1 MHLECLEV
9 AIKQNQWLPIISP
22 SMFSN
27 KLACLDKPSGNLK
40 KKKKEVICMLCC
52 HTFSVERAQ
61 LTKRRSA
68 GTASCNV
75 SVHTAQCLETST
87 HGCEIQM
94 QSPHRHLGMLQEN
107 VSEVK

>member
-1 MHLECLEV
+1 
-9 AIKQNQWLPIISP
+9 
-22 SMFSN
+22 
-27 KLACLDKPSGNLK
+27 
-40 KKKKEVICMLCC
+40 MLCC

-68 GTASCNV
+68 GTASCGV

-87 HGCEIQM
+87 HGSEIQM

-107 VSEVK
+107 VSEVKKNEHVSLKQTQ